1 MVTYMNDKKIQ
12 TLDEVRAFLDGT
24 TDIEFS
30 IEGKD
35 ERYQW
40 IRKTLVRFN
49 YLCLSR
55 GECGVVLRYL
65 ERVSG
70 YSRKTVTRLVA
81 QYRKIGKIQR
91 HQRTVIGF
99 QLYYT
104 TQDAQLLAEL
114 DE

>member
-1 MVTYMNDKKIQ
+1 MNDKKIQ

-24 TDIEFS
+24 TDIEF
-30 IEGKD
+30 KD

-70 YSRKTVTRLVA
+70 YSRQTVTRLVA
-81 QYRKIGKIQR
+81 QYCKTGKIQR
-91 HQRTVIGF
+91 HQRTVMGF

-104 TQDAQLLAEL
+104 TQDAQLL
-114 DE
+114 